1 MKRTARPSD
10 RSAGADRKAA
20 GTGRL
25 TGKAAG
31 AMEMAHAQNVGT
43 GERPRK
49 AAEAK
54 AAVHRSAGT
63 GGGLAHKAG
72 HDPRAAAL
80 AVLMEVVHGEADSQA
95 ALNRVLKR
103 RAFAVSPSD
112 RGLCTELLY
121 GTLRQY
127 LRLQAF
133 SLGFL
138 AKADRLPEEMRLLLL
153 QTLYEMAF
161 LRSPH
166 RATVNWAVSHVR
178 HRFGKSLAAVANG
191 ALRAMQRSLREFLY
205 DGVEAERCKE
215 PAAMARRH
223 AAPLW
228 LAELWLEAYGPENC
242 ELLLRA
248 SASPPPSGLRLNR
261 ARAGWQAKLAELGLQ
276 KQGHKEQSH
285 QGQEQR
291 GQGRQGQDAAGALPP
306 LVLPPAGLAFFSP
319 LPWRARQLLREGAAS
334 RQSMAAYQALE
345 AMQPASWPGPV
356 WDCCAGR
363 GGKSLILLEQGL
375 AVALASD
382 IAAARLRGL
391 AGEYAALALERPP
404 LPLLCLLDAADAEAR
419 PQALLPE
426 ARDQAPDRAPEQVG
440 IPQSFGTVLID
451 APCSGLGTLARRPEI
466 RLRRSPE
473 DLALLA
479 GLQAR
484 ILEAVWRRVRSG
496 GCAVYLTCTM
506 NPAENQG
513 QVARFLNEHP
523 EARLRDEFQTPFA
536 SPLGEFFYA
545 ARLDKE

>member
-1 MKRTARPSD
+1 MKRAAKPSD
-10 RSAGADRKAA
+10 TKRGPDRNSAGA
-20 GTGRL
+20 
-25 TGKAAG
+25 
-31 AMEMAHAQNVGT
+31 
-43 GERPRK
+43 
-49 AAEAK
+49 
-54 AAVHRSAGT
+54 
-63 GGGLAHKAG
+63 GGLAHRAG

-80 AVLMEVVHGEADSQA
+80 AVLMEVVQGGGDSQA
-95 ALNRVLKR
+95 ALNRALKR
-103 RAFAVSPSD
+103 KGFAVAPSD
-112 RGLCTELLY
+112 RGLCTELVY

-127 LRLQAF
+127 LRLRTFAQT
-133 SLGFL
+133 FL
-138 AKADRLPEEMRLLLL
+138 AKAERLPEEMRLLLL

-178 HRFGKSLAAVANG
+178 HRFGKSLASVANG

-205 DGVEAERCKE
+205 DGVEAERCKD
-215 PAAMARRH
+215 AASMARRH
-223 AAPLW
+223 GAPLW

-261 ARAGWQAKLAELGLQ
+261 ARAGWQERLAELGRQ
-276 KQGHKEQSH
+276 EQDRPEQSLS
-285 QGQEQR
+285 EQNPEKT
-291 GQGRQGQDAAGALPP
+291 AAGPARP

-319 LPWRARQLLREGAAS
+319 LSWPARQLLREGAAS

-375 AVALASD
+375 AVTLASD

-391 AGEYAALALERPP
+391 AGEYAALGLETPP
-404 LPLLCLLDAADAEAR
+404 LPLLCVLDAADACAR
-419 PQALLPE
+419 PQPLLPE
-426 ARDQAPDRAPEQVG
+426 GPAQDADQPP

-484 ILEAVWRRVRSG
+484 ILEAVWRRIRSG
-496 GCAVYLTCTM
+496 GCAVYLTCTL

-513 QVARFLNEHP
+513 QAARFLDEHP
-523 EARLRDEFQTPFA
+523 EARLGSEFQTPFA
-536 SPLGEFFYA
+536 SPLGEF
-545 ARLDKE
+545 